1 LNATLFNDVYPE
13 YQVQLQQNFSRGG
26 VTGSG
31 MGRTLLHK
39 YLNLGLLLPAQLL
52 LEKGMDPNA
61 KDGYGYTSL
70 HCVICY
76 RRYSESAEET
86 IINTLLEKGA
96 GVNETTPGGTTV
108 LMLACQYA
116 KPATVQLL
124 VDRGAEVGLQ
134 NTDGETAWDY
144 ASDHENA
151 KPIKQILRRAG
162 AKEGGNFPWLNRG
175 RKRVGRA

>member
-1 LNATLFNDVYPE
+1 MANEEFHVN
-13 YQVQLQQNFSRGG
+13 QVQLQQNFSRKG

-31 MGRTLLHK
+31 LGRTLLHK
-39 YLNLGLLLPAQLL
+39 YISQGMLLPAQLL

-61 KDGYGYTSL
+61 KDGFGYTFL
-70 HCVICY
+70 YRVICY
-76 RRYSESAEET
+76 RPYSESAEET

-108 LMLACQYA
+108 LMWACQKA
-116 KPATVQLL
+116 RPAIVQLL

-134 NTDGETAWDY
+134 NTDGDTAWDY
-144 ASDHENA
+144 AGYHENA

-162 AKEGGNFPWLNRG
+162 AKEGGKFPWLNRG
-175 RKRVGRA
+175 RKRVDRV